1 MSISYAKPA
10 LNIEQQADLLLNRG
24 LKDIS
29 KEALITKLSSVNY
42 YRLRGY
48 TYAYQ
53 DNTVD
58 STPFLRNSSWNYIW
72 NDYVMDSR
80 LRSLIFES
88 ISHIEIALRTQIEL
102 VMSLSYGPNWY
113 TDSRYFFNSDFF
125 NKNFKELEK
134 CWERSEEKFK
144 KHYETKYIETELP
157 PSWMIFETST
167 FGLTSKYYES
177 IDNNYSEK
185 AQIAGFFGFGKSQVF
200 IFISWLKH
208 LTTVRNV
215 CAHHS
220 RLYSRAN
227 INRPVFPKKLK
238 GSWVSSWPNDDRV
251 YTSVCI
257 IKKLLDYCMPEYDFV
272 GKLKPIIKMARKEQ
286 LPSMGFPVDWES
298 EPLFN

>member
-10 LNIEQQADLLLNRG
+10 LNLEQQADLLLNRG

-42 YRLRGY
+42 YRIRGY

-58 STPFLRNSSWNYIW
+58 DTPFLKNNCWNYIW

-102 VMSLSYGPNWY
+102 VMSLSYGSNWY

-125 NKNFKELEK
+125 NKNFEELEK
-134 CWERSEEKFK
+134 CWERSEEEFK

-185 AQIAGFFGFGKSQVF
+185 VQ
-200 IFISWLKH
+200 
-208 LTTVRNV
+208 NV
-215 CAHHS
+215 
-220 RLYSRAN
+220 
-227 INRPVFPKKLK
+227 
-238 GSWVSSWPNDDRV
+238 PNDPNVPNSSLTARQNNILEQIKINNSV
-251 YTSVCI
+251 TSKELAEKLDVSEKTIKRDIADLKQKGILTSSGKTNSGIWI
-257 IKKLLDYCMPEYDFV
+257 IKDAGV
-272 GKLKPIIKMARKEQ
+272 
-286 LPSMGFPVDWES
+286 
-298 EPLFN
+298 